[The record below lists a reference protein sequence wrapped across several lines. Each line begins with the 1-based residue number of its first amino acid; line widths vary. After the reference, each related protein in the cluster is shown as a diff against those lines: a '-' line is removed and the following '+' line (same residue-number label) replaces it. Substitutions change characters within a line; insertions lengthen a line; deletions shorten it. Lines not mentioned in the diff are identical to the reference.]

1 MEFMEKE
8 IVQYIQQEE
17 ELINRI
23 MEIEKYEDEVM
34 EKVNK
39 YEEDIKFLE

>member
-39 YEEDIKFLE
+39 YEEEIKFLE

>member
-1 MEFMEKE
+1 MELMEKE

-39 YEEDIKFLE
+39 YEEEIKFLE

>member
-39 YEEDIKFLE
+39 YEEEIRFLE